1 MRQTSLRLFGLL
13 MFPLIIA
20 TLFSG
25 CQRTVSIKEIKENPR
40 KYVDKTVRVRG
51 EVVQRMG
58 LLISFYE
65 IDDGSDK
72 IRVVS
77 SKQLPEIGKQ
87 IQVTGKVK
95 YFAFGNLELLVIIEG
110 EDDAPAR

>member
-1 MRQTSLRLFGLL
+1 MRQTTLRLLGLSVL
-13 MFPLIIA
+13 LLLA
-20 TLFSG
+20 AHLSTG
-25 CQRTVSIKEIKENPR
+25 CQRTISIKEIKENPR

-65 IDDGSDK
+65 IDDGTDK

-77 SKQLPEIGKQ
+77 SKPLPEIGNR
-87 IQVTGKVK
+87 ITVTGKVK

-110 EDDAPAR
+110 DEAAPAR

>member
-1 MRQTSLRLFGLL
+1 MRQTSLHLLGLTVL
-13 MFPLIIA
+13 LLIA
-20 TLFSG
+20 ANLSTA

-65 IDDGSDK
+65 IDDGTDK

-77 SKQLPEIGKQ
+77 SKPLPAIGER
-87 IQVTGKVK
+87 IAVTGTVK

-110 EDDAPAR
+110 EEDAPAR